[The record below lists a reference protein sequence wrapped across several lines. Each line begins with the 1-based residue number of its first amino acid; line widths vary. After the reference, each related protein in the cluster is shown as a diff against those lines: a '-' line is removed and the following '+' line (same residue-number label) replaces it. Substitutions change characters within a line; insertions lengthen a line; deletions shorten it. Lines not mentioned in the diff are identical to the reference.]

1 MAAPA
6 PPRSDFAV
14 LDRLIVEA
22 LSELRS
28 ARRGAA
34 RTGDHKNLERQARAE
49 EHLDALLDY
58 RYCARR
64 RDAATPDVPG
74 ATPELRSGPF
84 GASSAVAAP
93 ARPPGQRT

>member
-1 MAAPA
+1 MTAPA

-22 LSELRS
+22 LQELRS
-28 ARRGAA
+28 ARIGVA
-34 RTGDHKNLERQARAE
+34 RTGNRPNLERQTRAE

-64 RDAATPDVPG
+64 RDASPTDPPG
-74 ATPELRSGPF
+74 ATPGLRSRALGT
-84 GASSAVAAP
+84 SSAVAAA
-93 ARPPGQRT
+93 ARPPRPRT